1 MGSTDSSR
9 KQPCKLAEAHRGL
22 GLVRLQVAH
31 EVQRLE
37 HLIHLLLALLCAAGF
52 AEEGV
57 LLVIRYLPPVALLQ
71 QSIAQHWHLQNTALV
86 IPLAK
91 HNNISQS

>member
-1 MGSTDSSR
+1 MGGTDFSR
-9 KQPCKLAEAHRGL
+9 KQSYKVAEAHRGL
-22 GLVRLQVAH
+22 GLVWLQVAH

-52 AEEGV
+52 AEKGV
-57 LLVIRYLPPVALLQ
+57 LLVIRYLLPVALLQ
-71 QSIAQHWHLQNTALV
+71 QSIAQHWHLQNTAIG
-86 IPLAK
+86 IPLAN